1 MEPKIEAEVR
11 NRFSRIMNLDP
22 AGLDFDARLDDAYG
36 VTSMNSMRL
45 ISELEIEL
53 GIEIPEE
60 EIA

>member
-1 MEPKIEAEVR
+1 
-11 NRFSRIMNLDP
+11 
-22 AGLDFDARLDDAYG
+22 

-60 EIA
+60 EIAKICTLGDVARLCERHSEAEPAEAELRAAHGGL